1 VKAKRTIGHSRS
13 QRLAGAGGFIDH
25 SNRRKD
31 AGKECVQRAAIIGV
45 VRAGVRM
52 GTTAVTM
59 AIRRMLMG
67 LMCAD
72 MLGAGMMMTGQSNG
86 GFGSRMRLRQRRRND
101 AGELGGQKQRDQK
114 PNRKRL
120 STEPL
125 HRGIVRPQTTS
136 VNPGRLAG

>member
-1 VKAKRTIGHSRS
+1 VKTQRNIDHSRA
-13 QRLAGAGGFIDH
+13 QRLAGADGFIDYGD
-25 SNRRKD
+25 RRKD
-31 AGKECVQRAAIIGV
+31 AGKERVQRAAIIGL
-45 VRAGVRM
+45 VRASVRM
-52 GTTAVTM
+52 RAAVVTR
-59 AIRRMLMG
+59 AIRRMLMSMM
-67 LMCAD
+67 LAD
-72 MLGAGMMMTGQSNG
+72 MLGAGMMMTGQCNG

-125 HRGIVRPQTTS
+125 HRGIVRPQATS